1 MMGRGGWDELG
12 EIAWLDCRGHTPTF
26 NVLKML
32 NKSAILT
39 VMAMMTMMIMMMTMM
54 PTTNHNPN
62 LKILYDEVHHLAA
75 ANLELL
81 AIHL

>member
-39 VMAMMTMMIMMMTMM
+39 LMVMTMMIMMMITMNCPM
-54 PTTNHNPN
+54 R
-62 LKILYDEVHHLAA
+62 
-75 ANLELL
+75 
-81 AIHL
+81 